1 HRRASVH
8 RGSLRSQR
16 RSPAT
21 PTWTGATRSGTLH
34 AGARART
41 GCRSPPLQRQVGK
54 FGADFAE
61 RKRRIEA
68 EFGLGMDGAA
78 QANDA
83 RGDLLR
89 PIEELLG
96 RHDAM
101 VARGSAPFQ
110 RRAPRRPCHARYGS
124 PSNTY
129 GEHPRD
135 AAGPIIPSVTVA
147 QWRHRLDFREKP

>member
-1 HRRASVH
+1 DGGQPVGKSAGETARGVLRQRQRVH
-8 RGSLRSQR
+8 VTRQWDGG
-16 RSPAT
+16 
-21 PTWTGATRSGTLH
+21 TWSSTLQD
-34 AGARART
+34 GDRART
-41 GCRSPPLQRQVGK
+41 GCRFPPLQRQVGK

-96 RHDAM
+96 RD
-101 VARGSAPFQ
+101 RKS
-110 RRAPRRPCHARYGS
+110 
-124 PSNTY
+124 T
-129 GEHPRD
+129 
-135 AAGPIIPSVTVA
+135 
-147 QWRHRLDFREKP
+147 RLNSSHVK